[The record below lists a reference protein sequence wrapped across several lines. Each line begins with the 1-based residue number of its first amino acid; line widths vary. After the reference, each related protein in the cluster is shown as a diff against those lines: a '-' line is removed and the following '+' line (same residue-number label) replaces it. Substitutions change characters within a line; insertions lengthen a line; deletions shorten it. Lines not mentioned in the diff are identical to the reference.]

1 MHGFL
6 DAVKRWV
13 VGEPIETDRAQP
25 RPMRS
30 RLAIPFFGAGILSA
44 VAYAP
49 DALASALRSGSQQGA
64 IPWMAA
70 GVVAIML
77 LFGFAYRSNVL
88 ELGGQR
94 GDYGVVSYRLGPR
107 FGVVTGAALLV
118 DYLLTLAVS
127 VAAITHIGHYLIPQ
141 IRGYESLIGVA
152 LIALMS
158 LGNLRG
164 VKERSRIV
172 TAVWFGFLL
181 AVAAVAAF
189 GVVRHGDDNVVP
201 VLSQPASGWTIV
213 LAYGGAIASGAVMVT
228 GIENLAASSR
238 FHAEP
243 RAQRAGRTL
252 IVAVVAS
259 AVAFFMVSY
268 LSWEYRVDDWSKGPI
283 LLQVAGSIFASRW
296 VVWVVG
302 AAGVAIL
309 YAAASGVYRRF
320 AQLSSHLARD
330 GFLPRQ
336 MRSLSERYVFS
347 YGIVVLAAAAAI
359 VIVASSSNLER
370 LVHVY
375 IVGVFT
381 AIVLS
386 QLAMVRHWTGK
397 IQIQVNPLDR
407 WRSRA
412 YRVLHATA
420 ALVAAAVWTDVVIVK
435 VASGAWIAVAV
446 MAVLVLAMGLIHRH
460 YERVRLDVEIVEG
473 DRSGALPSKTHGI
486 VLVSQFHR
494 PALRA
499 LAYARAMRHD
509 SLVAVAV
516 QADKRITRQ
525 LQTAWASRPLG
536 MPLVVLSSPYRDFI
550 GPIIAYVRAVRRG
563 SQREVVVVYVPEY
576 IVDRWWEKFLH
587 NKSSSR
593 LRARLLEIPGVVV
606 TAVPWHLS
614 HSDSDSRA

>member
-1 MHGFL
+1 
-6 DAVKRWV
+6 
-13 VGEPIETDRAQP
+13 
-25 RPMRS
+25 MRS
-30 RLAIPFFGAGILSA
+30 RLAIPFFGSGILSA

-49 DALASALRSGSQQGA
+49 DALASSLRSGAQQGA
-64 IPWMAA
+64 LPWMAL
-70 GVVAIML
+70 GVVGIML
-77 LFGFAYRSNVL
+77 LLGFAYRSNVR

-127 VAAITHIGHYLIPQ
+127 VAAITHIGHYLLPELH
-141 IRGYESLIGVA
+141 GYEAPIGVVLIG
-152 LIALMS
+152 IMT

-164 VKERSRIV
+164 LKERSQIV
-172 TAVWFGFLL
+172 TAVWFGFLMAI
-181 AVAAVAAF
+181 AVIAAF
-189 GVVRHGDDNVVP
+189 GLVRHGDDNLIPLV
-201 VLSQPASGWTIV
+201 SEPASGWTVV

-228 GIENLAASSR
+228 GIEHLAASGR

-243 RAQRAGRTL
+243 RGRRAGRTL
-252 IVAVVAS
+252 IVAVAVS
-259 AVAFFMVSY
+259 AIAFFFVAY
-268 LSWEYRVDDWSKGPI
+268 LSWEYGADDWSKGPI
-283 LLQVAGSIFASRW
+283 LLQVADSVFAHHW
-296 VVWVVG
+296 VVWIIG
-302 AAGVAIL
+302 FAGVAIL

-320 AQLSSHLARD
+320 AQLASHLARD

-347 YGIVVLAAAAAI
+347 YGVLALAAAAAI
-359 VIVASSSNLER
+359 VIVVSRSNLER

-397 IQIQVNPLDR
+397 IQIQVNPRDR

-412 YRVLHATA
+412 YRVLHVVA
-420 ALVAAAVWTDVVIVK
+420 ALVAAAVWVDVVIVRI
-435 VASGAWIAVAV
+435 ASGAWIAVAV
-446 MAVLVLAMGLIHRH
+446 MAGLILAMWLIHRH
-460 YERVRLDVEIVEG
+460 YERVRDDVEIVEG
-473 DRSGALPSKTHGI
+473 DRSGALPSRTHGI
-486 VLVSQFHR
+486 VLVSQYHR

-516 QADKRITRQ
+516 QVDKRVTRQ
-525 LQTAWASRPLG
+525 LQNAWASYPLG

-576 IVDRWWEKFLH
+576 IVDRWWERFLH
-587 NKSSSR
+587 NKSGAR

-606 TAVPWHLS
+606 TAVPWHLHQS
-614 HSDSDSRA
+614 SSPSQR

>member
-1 MHGFL
+1 MRGFL

-13 VGEPIETDRAQP
+13 VGEPIETDRAQA

-30 RLAIPFFGAGILSA
+30 RLAIPFFGSGILSA

-49 DALASALRSGSQQGA
+49 DALASSLRAGAQQGA
-64 IPWMAA
+64 LPWMAL
-70 GVVAIML
+70 GVVGIML
-77 LFGFAYRSNVL
+77 LLGFAYRSNVR

-127 VAAITHIGHYLIPQ
+127 VAAITHIGHYLLPQ
-141 IRGYESLIGVA
+141 IRGFEIVVGLALIG
-152 LIALMS
+152 IMT

-164 VKERSRIV
+164 VRERSQIV

-181 AVAAVAAF
+181 AVAAIAAF
-189 GVVRHGDDNVVP
+189 GIVRHGDDDLVP
-201 VLSQPASGWTIV
+201 HVSEPASGWAVI

-228 GIENLAASSR
+228 GIEHLAASGR
-238 FHAEP
+238 FHEEP
-243 RAQRAGRTL
+243 RGVRAARTL
-252 IVAVVAS
+252 IVAVLAS
-259 AVAFFMVSY
+259 AVAFFFVAY
-268 LSWEYRVDDWSKGPI
+268 LSWEYQADDWSKGPI
-283 LLQVAGSIFASRW
+283 MLQVADHVFASRW
-296 VVWVVG
+296 VLWVVG
-302 AAGVAIL
+302 VAGAAIL
-309 YAAASGVYRRF
+309 YAAGSGVYRRF
-320 AQLSSHLARD
+320 TQLASHLARD

-336 MRSLSERYVFS
+336 LRALNERYVFG
-347 YGIVVLAAAAAI
+347 YGVIALATAAAI
-359 VIVASSSNLER
+359 VTIVSVSNLER

-386 QLAMVRHWTGK
+386 QLAMIRHWTGK
-397 IQIQVNPLDR
+397 IKIQVNPRDR

-412 YRVLHATA
+412 YRVLHVLAM
-420 ALVAAAVWTDVVIVK
+420 LVAAGVWADVVIVK
-435 VASGAWIAVAV
+435 IASGAWIAVAV
-446 MAVLVLAMGLIHRH
+446 MAALVLVMGLIHRH
-460 YERVRLDVEIVEG
+460 YEKVRADVAIVEG
-473 DRSGALPSKTHGI
+473 DRSGALPSRTHGI

-516 QADKRITRQ
+516 QVDKRVTRQ
-525 LQTAWASRPLG
+525 LQTAWASHALG
-536 MPLVVLSSPYRDFI
+536 MPLVVVSSPYRDFI
-550 GPIIAYVRAVRRG
+550 RPIIEYVRAVRRG
-563 SQREVVVVYVPEY
+563 SQREVVVIYVPEY
-576 IVDRWWEKFLH
+576 IVDRWWERFLH
-587 NKSSSR
+587 NKSSAR

-606 TAVPWHLS
+606 TAVPWHLH
-614 HSDSDSRA
+614 HSSADPRR